1 MKKIL
6 LILLAMILVGGI
18 AGALLIGRGGTLP
31 AGGPPVEILIP
42 PGATFDAVVDT
53 LRARGLVG
61 NPLLFKAYG
70 RIKGAD
76 REIRSG
82 PYSFGPGT
90 PWSDLL
96 YDLTTG
102 RVLTETLVIPE
113 GFRLTQMAPRIGA
126 ITGLPPDTVLA
137 RLTADSAD
145 VDWGVPGPGL
155 EGYLFPDSYQVA
167 QGAPLPD
174 VLRAMV
180 DRYHLFWTPEREAER
195 EAMGMT
201 EAEVVTLA
209 SIVQAEARLTGEMPI
224 IASVYHNRLA
234 RGQLLQADP
243 TVLYAL
249 GGYRPRLLYAA
260 MDSVAEHPYNTYTYP
275 GLPPGPIGAPGEMAL
290 DAALNPAETAFLYFV
305 ARPDG
310 THVFSETLAEH
321 NRAVAQLRP
330 DWERYRREQAG
341 PGEG

>member
-1 MKKIL
+1 MKKL
-6 LILLAMILVGGI
+6 SLILLVVTLVGGV
-18 AGALLIGRGGTLP
+18 AGVLLIGRGGSAPP
-31 AGGPPVEILIP
+31 AGPPVEIVIP
-42 PGATFDAVVDT
+42 PGASFDAVVDT

-61 NPLLFKAYG
+61 TPRIFKAYG
-70 RIKGAD
+70 RLKGAD

-82 PYSFGPGT
+82 PYAFVPGT
-90 PWSDLL
+90 PWSQIL

-113 GFRLTQMAPRIGA
+113 GFRLAQMAPRIGA
-126 ITGLPPDTVLA
+126 VTDLEADTVLA
-137 RLTADSAD
+137 RLTGDSTD
-145 VDWGVPGPGL
+145 VEWGVPGPGL
-155 EGYLFPDSYQVA
+155 EGYLFPDSYRVA
-167 QGAPLPD
+167 QGAPLSD

-180 DRYHLFWTPEREAER
+180 DRYRLFWTPEREAAR
-195 EAMGMT
+195 VVLGMT

-209 SIVQAEARLTGEMPI
+209 SIVQAEARVTGEMPI

-249 GGYRPRLLYAA
+249 GGYRSRLLYAA

-290 DAALNPAETAFLYFV
+290 DATLDPAETAFLYFV

-321 NRAVAQLRP
+321 NRAVAELRP
-330 DWERYRREQAG
+330 GWERYRREQAG